1 MPGLGP
7 MGRGGARRRT
17 RRRMMAVGAMSNRGG
32 DDQGQPENEAPP
44 AREDEAVSTDDSLE
58 KLVKLAKVL
67 KDKGVITESEYD
79 LLFG

>member
-17 RRRMMAVGAMSNRGG
+17 RRRMMAVNDMQQS
-32 DDQGQPENEAPP
+32 QEQPESEVMP
-44 AREDEAVSTDDSLE
+44 EQSEISGGSDKLE
-58 KLVKLAKVL
+58 KLGKLL

-79 LLFG
+79 LIFG